1 MLFFF
6 CLHFESISKIISGP
20 ILLIN
25 EINFIDFH
33 KIVDLLLFAIEL
45 GFYFLILH
53 PLFPKAGL
61 LESGGK
67 AEEHDHAVTDLCTV
81 LDGLLVAVAIQR

>member
-1 MLFFF
+1 M
-6 CLHFESISKIISGP
+6 
-20 ILLIN
+20 
-25 EINFIDFH
+25 
-33 KIVDLLLFAIEL
+33 DLTSFFAIEL

-61 LESGGK
+61 LESDDK

-81 LDGLLVAVAIQR
+81 LDGLLVAVAIQRQDYHYSILSFLTGRILFGFLTSLFDNAVVCKE